1 MANEN
6 LGFGVNPYLQPAIDA
21 AQGDTVRNFNLAVS
35 PSIRSSMVR
44 SGSFGNSGLEQMGQE
59 AERQL
64 QTSLGRQANDMRY
77 GDFWNN
83 QQFGRQLFQD
93 AQANNLNNANFG
105 LGLLGTMNQF
115 NQQDLSN
122 ATAVQN
128 TPMQYWNQ
136 FSNAA
141 NSIGQGFGTST
152 GSYSMPGSPMMGALG
167 GWQLGSAFGK
177 QMGWGNGSSGGFVGP
192 TQNPA
197 DYALPS
203 SFNQWATN

>member
-6 LGFGVNPYLQPAIDA
+6 LGFGANPYLQPAIDSA
-21 AQGDTVRNFNLAVS
+21 LGDTVRNFNLSVA

-44 SGSFGNSGLEQMGQE
+44 SGSFGNSGLEQMGGE

-93 AQANNLNNANFG
+93 AQTNNLNNASFG
-105 LGLLGTMNQF
+105 LGLLGTLNGF

-122 ATAVQN
+122 ATNVQN
-128 TPMQYWNQ
+128 TPMNYWQQFTNQ
-136 FSNAA
+136 ANAL
-141 NSIGQGFGTST
+141 GQGFGTQQS
-152 GSYSMPGSPMMGALG
+152 SMNMPGSPVMGALG
-167 GWQLGSAFGK
+167 GWQLGGAFNNAFG
-177 QMGWGNGSSGGFVGP
+177 GGGGFVGP
-192 TQNPA
+192 TQNPN
-197 DYALPS
+197 DYALDS
-203 SFNQWATN
+203 SFDQFRTGW